1 MSTTL
6 ALSKLMKTATSLPY
20 YTPALGHRYFQPM
33 LKARETLSAQSA
45 QPSRE
50 STPMPDASQ
59 AGIADVAPGAA
70 GPNPTS
76 STTNLVDTQTLF
88 ESFGQFLRYGKEYM
102 DENPLVGEP
111 GSFVFTSSKQHL
123 QAQQDLAAKKAAQ
136 QAVPKLHIEVKA
148 SSTPEP
154 RPPTAQAK
162 SDQPTSAKRSK
173 NSDKSSTLGKPK
185 RRKSKAPKSPGSPA
199 SPTSAISI
207 G

>member
-1 MSTTL
+1 
-6 ALSKLMKTATSLPY
+6 MKTAISLPY
-20 YTPALGHRYFQPM
+20 YTPALGHRYFQPTQ
-33 LKARETLSAQSA
+33 KARETLPAQSA

-50 STPMPDASQ
+50 STPMPDAGQ
-59 AGIADVAPGAA
+59 AGINDTATAPI
-70 GPNPTS
+70 GPSQTN
-76 STTNLVDTQTLF
+76 STTLADTQTLF

-136 QAVPKLHIEVKA
+136 QAVPKLQIEVKP
-148 SSTPEP
+148 SPSPMPDP

-173 NSDKSSTLGKPK
+173 NSDKSSSLGKPK

>member
-1 MSTTL
+1 
-6 ALSKLMKTATSLPY
+6 MKTAATLPF
-20 YTPALGHRYFQPM
+20 YTPALGHRYFQPT
-33 LKARETLSAQSA
+33 LKARETVSSQSA

-50 STPMPDASQ
+50 STPMPDAGQ
-59 AGIADVAPGAA
+59 ASISDAAPGSA
-70 GPNPTS
+70 GLNSTS
-76 STTNLVDTQTLF
+76 STVNLADTQILF

-136 QAVPKLHIEVKA
+136 QAVPKLQIEVKP
-148 SSTPEP
+148 SPTPEP

-162 SDQPTSAKRSK
+162 PDQPTSAKRSK
-173 NSDKSSTLGKPK
+173 NSDRSSNLGKPK

>member
-1 MSTTL
+1 MQ
-6 ALSKLMKTATSLPY
+6 TATALPY
-20 YTPALGHRYFQPM
+20 YKPALGHRYFQPT
-33 LKARETLSAQSA
+33 LKTRETLSIQSA

-50 STPMPDASQ
+50 STPMPDAVQ
-59 AGIADVAPGAA
+59 AGITDTATTSTVQ
-70 GPNPTS
+70 TS
-76 STTNLVDTQTLF
+76 STVNIADTQTLF

-136 QAVPKLHIEVKA
+136 QAIPKLQIEVK
-148 SSTPEP
+148 SS
-154 RPPTAQAK
+154 PPTAQAK
-162 SDQPTSAKRSK
+162 PDQPTSAKRSK
-173 NSDKSSTLGKPK
+173 TSDKNPSLGKPK